1 MLDNSGHV
9 RIAIVYDCLYPHTVG
24 GAERWYRGL
33 AERLALRHHV
43 TYITRRQWSRVPDAP
58 AGVRVVAVSS
68 AAQLYTRSGRRSIIP
83 PLRFGCGVLT
93 HLLRHRRDY
102 DVVHTC
108 AFPYFPL
115 IAAQLAAARG
125 GPPVVAD
132 WLETWSDQYWRN
144 YLGGLRGRVGAA
156 VQRLCMH
163 LTKQACVLSDLQ
175 AARLVE
181 GGYRGEPIIL
191 RGVYAEQ
198 ITPPAPEPSREP
210 LVVYVGRHIPE
221 KRVCAIPAAIAAAR
235 EHIPDLRAIIFGD
248 GPDRQRVV
256 AEIQRHGLQDV
267 IRCPGFVPWEEIDT
281 ALRRALCLLLPSERE
296 GYGLVVV
303 EAAARGTPSIVV
315 RAPDNA
321 ATELVDH
328 EENGLVADSA
338 APHALAAA
346 IEAVHAAGPAL
357 GQRTRAWFAKNA
369 PRLTLDTTI
378 SQLEDLYGTIVREA
392 SGANR

>member
-1 MLDNSGHV
+1 V

-24 GAERWYRGL
+24 GAERWYRSL
-33 AERLALRHHV
+33 AERLALRHQV
-43 TYITRRQWSRVPDAP
+43 TYITRRQWNRRGVPDAP
-58 AGVRVVAVSS
+58 AGVRVVAVSGG
-68 AAQLYTRSGRRSIIP
+68 AQLYTASGRRSIIP
-83 PLRFGCGVLT
+83 PLRFGGGVLG

-115 IAAQLAAARG
+115 IAAQLAAAVG

-132 WLETWSDQYWRN
+132 WLETWSDQYWRS
-144 YLGGLRGRVGAA
+144 YLGGLRGRVGAG
-156 VQRLCMH
+156 VQRLCMR
-163 LTKQACVLSDLQ
+163 LTTQACVLSDLQ

-181 GGYRGEPIIL
+181 SGYRGEPLIL
-191 RGVYAEQ
+191 RGIYAGH
-198 ITPPAPEPSREP
+198 TEPVKSEPHREP

-221 KRVCAIPAAIAAAR
+221 KRVSAIPAAIAAAR
-235 EHIPDLRAIIFGD
+235 VRIPGLRAVIFSD
-248 GPDRQRVV
+248 GPERSRVV
-256 AEIQRHGLQDV
+256 SEIQRLGLQEV
-267 IRCPGFVPWEEIDT
+267 VRCPGFMPWEDIDN

-321 ATELVDH
+321 ATELIAH
-328 EENGLVADSA
+328 GENGWIADGA
-338 APHALAAA
+338 EPPALAAA

-357 GQRTRAWFAKNA
+357 VQRTRAWFAENA
-369 PRLTLDTTI
+369 PRLLLDTTI
-378 SQLEDLYGTIVREA
+378 NQLEALYGRIARVP
-392 SGANR
+392 SGAKR